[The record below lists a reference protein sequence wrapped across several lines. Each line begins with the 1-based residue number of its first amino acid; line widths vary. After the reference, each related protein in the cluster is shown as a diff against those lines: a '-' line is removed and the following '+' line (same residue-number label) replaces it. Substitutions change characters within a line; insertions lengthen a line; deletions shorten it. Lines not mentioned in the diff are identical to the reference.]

1 MGKSTNYMAMFNS
14 YVSHYQ
20 AGYIAVP
27 PGLVVDGTHRESM
40 ESFPPPQKKT
50 TSVNPQCILNW
61 SEFLPSFSLVK
72 LN

>member
-1 MGKSTNYMAMFNS
+1 MAMFNS

-40 ESFPPPQKKT
+40 ESFPPPPKKT
-50 TSVNPQCILNW
+50 TSVNPQCILN
-61 SEFLPSFSLVK
+61 
-72 LN
+72 